1 MSYERGIAAL
11 HLEMTDCV
19 PRTEYS
25 AAGHWS
31 LIEAVTGIAVSED
44 SSEEVQAEASSAL
57 VKAWDYD
64 FMWTTTIT
72 RKVFGEVQT
81 KMGHAVYAAGG
92 VDYSGEISSPFSG
105 PEEVLDFAPDEQ
117 LPDWEDPHIEQMYR
131 DQYERSCEQWL
142 NCVNMSGV
150 YVSLVSGLIDLF
162 GWDLLLTALGMDPEK
177 FGEMTNRYS
186 RWIQQFFDVLAKTD
200 IPVVMVHDDIVW
212 SLGAFCWPGWYR
224 EYVFPNLKRQI
235 APLREAGKIILFTA
249 DGNYT
254 QFIDDIADCGVSGFV
269 MEPSTDM
276 QYIAD
281 KYGETHSFIGNAD
294 TRILLSGTKQ
304 EIRAEVQ
311 RCMDIGKDCP
321 GFFMAVGNHIPPN
334 TPVESA
340 LYYNEVY
347 NELSWR

>member
-25 AAGHWS
+25 AHAHWD
-31 LIEAVTGIAVSED
+31 LIQAVTGIAVSDD
-44 SSEEVQAEASSAL
+44 SHEEVQAEASSAF

-64 FMWTTTIT
+64 LMWATAISCA
-72 RKVFGEVQT
+72 VFGEVRT

-92 VDYSGEISSPFSG
+92 VDYSNEISSPFSE
-105 PEEVLDFAPDEQ
+105 PEEVLDFDPDEQ
-117 LPDWEDPHIEQMYR
+117 LPDWEAPQIEQMYL
-131 DQYERSCEQWL
+131 DQYEWSCERWP
-142 NCVNMSGV
+142 NCVNMSGI
-150 YVSLVSGLIDLF
+150 YVSLISGLIDLF
-162 GWDLLLTALGMDPEK
+162 GWDLLLTALGIDPEK

-186 RWIQQFFDVLAKTD
+186 RWIQQFFDVLAETD
-200 IPVVMVHDDIVW
+200 IPVIMVHDDIVW
-212 SLGAFCWPGWYR
+212 ATGAFCRPSWYR

-235 APLREAGKIILFTA
+235 APLREAGKTIIFTA

-269 MEPSTDM
+269 MEPMTDM

-281 KYGETHSFIGNAD
+281 KYGRTHSFIGNAD

-304 EIRAEVQ
+304 EIHAEVQ

-340 LYYNEVY
+340 LYYNECY
-347 NELSWR
+347 QQLRRR

>member
-1 MSYERGIAAL
+1 MSYARGMAAL

-19 PRTEYS
+19 PRSEYS
-25 AAGHWS
+25 AHCHWD
-31 LIEAVTGIAVSED
+31 LIQAVTGIAVSDD
-44 SSEEVQAEASSAL
+44 SPAEVQAEASGAF

-64 FMWTTTIT
+64 FMWATTIS
-72 RKVFGEVQT
+72 RNVFGEVRT

-92 VDYSGEISSPFSG
+92 VDYSDEISSPFSE
-105 PEEVLDFAPDEQ
+105 PEEVLDFCPDEQ
-117 LPDWEDPHIEQMYR
+117 LPDWDAPQIYQMYL
-131 DQYERSCEQWL
+131 DQYEQSCERWP

-162 GWDLLLTALGMDPEK
+162 GWDLLLTALGMHPEK

-186 RWIQQFFDVLAKTD
+186 RWIQQFFDVLAETD

-212 SLGAFCWPGWYR
+212 SMGAFCRPDWYR
-224 EYVFPNLKRQI
+224 QYVFPNLKRQI
-235 APLREAGKIILFTA
+235 APLREAGKTILFTA

-281 KYGETHSFIGNAD
+281 KYGKTHSFIGNAD

-304 EIRAEVQ
+304 EIHAEVQ

-340 LYYNEVY
+340 LYYNECY
-347 NELSWR
+347 QQLGRR

>member
-1 MSYERGIAAL
+1 MSYARGMAAL

-25 AAGHWS
+25 AHRHWD
-31 LIEAVTGIAVSED
+31 LIQAVTGIAVSDD
-44 SSEEVQAEASSAL
+44 SPQEVQAEASSAF
-57 VKAWDYD
+57 VSAWDYD
-64 FMWTTTIT
+64 FMWATTIS
-72 RKVFGEVQT
+72 RNVFGEVRT

-92 VDYSGEISSPFSG
+92 VDYSDEISSPFSE
-105 PEEVLDFAPDEQ
+105 PEEVLDFCPDEQ
-117 LPDWEDPHIEQMYR
+117 LPDWDAPQIYQMCL
-131 DQYERSCEQWL
+131 DQYERSCERWP

-162 GWDLLLTALGMDPEK
+162 GWDLLLTALGMHPEK

-186 RWIQQFFDVLAKTD
+186 RWIQQFFDVLAETD

-212 SLGAFCWPGWYR
+212 ATGGFCRPDWYR
-224 EYVFPNLKRQI
+224 QYVFPNLKRQI
-235 APLREAGKIILFTA
+235 APLREAGKTIMFTS

-281 KYGETHSFIGNAD
+281 KYGKTHSFIGNAD

-304 EIRAEVQ
+304 EIHAEVQ

-340 LYYNEVY
+340 LYYNDCCQQ
-347 NELSWR
+347 LGRR

>member
-1 MSYERGIAAL
+1 MSYARGMAAL

-25 AAGHWS
+25 AHRHWD
-31 LIEAVTGIAVSED
+31 LIQAVTGIAVSED
-44 SSEEVQAEASSAL
+44 SPEEVQAKASDAFIN
-57 VKAWDYD
+57 AWDYD
-64 FMWTTTIT
+64 FMWATTIS
-72 RKVFGEVQT
+72 RNVFGEVRT

-92 VDYSGEISSPFSG
+92 VDYSDEISSPFSE
-105 PEEVLDFAPDEQ
+105 PEDALDFDPHEQ
-117 LPDWEDPHIEQMYR
+117 LPDWDAPQIRQMYL
-131 DQYERSCEQWL
+131 DQYERSCEQWP

-162 GWDLLLTALGMDPEK
+162 GWDLLLTALGTDPEK
-177 FGEMTNRYS
+177 CGEMTNRYS
-186 RWIQQFFDVLAKTD
+186 RWIQQFFDVLAETD

-212 SLGAFCWPGWYR
+212 TTGAFCRPDWYR
-224 EYVFPNLKRQI
+224 QYVFPNLKRQI

-281 KYGETHSFIGNAD
+281 KYGKTHSFIGNAD

-304 EIRAEVQ
+304 EIHAEVQ

-340 LYYNEVY
+340 LYYNECY
-347 NELSWR
+347 QQLGRR